1 MVDPNLSLTEQD
13 APLTEAEKKDV
24 VENAAERLR
33 LAKNRFLKSAAA
45 LLTSCGLAY
54 LFLDGHARNA
64 YWTSACLIW
73 VSLGLLVVCVNYGA
87 TAWIAWAWLRDL
99 KNDKDP
105 TDRWD

>member
-13 APLTEAEKKDV
+13 APLTEAEKKDL

-45 LLTSCGLAY
+45 LLTSCGLVY
-54 LFLDGHARNA
+54 LFRDGLALHAHR
-64 YWTSACLIW
+64 TSAFLIW